1 VARGHRQSRVI
12 TLRQQSRIQT
22 REPVVNTS
30 ITHVAMDTHKKEHT
44 VAVGYPGQDKPEILT
59 VANTVLEIRRM
70 VRRILKQAPGEVV
83 FCYEAGCCGFALQRR
98 IDSYGGHCQVIAPSL
113 VPVKRGEHVK
123 TDRRDAIKLLKLFRA
138 GLLTVVEAPD
148 PQQEADR
155 DLTRLRQTARENL
168 QRVRHQILKLLG
180 RHGYV
185 YTDGAH
191 WTVRHRNWMRTLEWD
206 SLLLREV
213 FDEYSTELQHCLQRL
228 ESLDRRVLALAQED
242 RYRETVGLLGCFY
255 GIDTMTAI
263 VFLTELFDLTR
274 FASPRQLMSYLG
286 MTPSEESSGDCH
298 YKGPI
303 TKSGNGRIRRLL
315 VQAAWHY
322 RHPQATTPK
331 TLRDR
336 RKDQPQWAINLAER
350 AGHRLRKRYW
360 HLLNKGKP
368 PCKVVVAVARELA
381 GFLWAMLREQ
391 RLHRTPRTIE

>member
-1 VARGHRQSRVI
+1 
-12 TLRQQSRIQT
+12 
-22 REPVVNTS
+22 
-30 ITHVAMDTHKKEHT
+30 
-44 VAVGYPGQDKPEILT
+44 
-59 VANTVLEIRRM
+59 
-70 VRRILKQAPGEVV
+70 
-83 FCYEAGCCGFALQRR
+83 
-98 IDSYGGHCQVIAPSL
+98 
-113 VPVKRGEHVK
+113 
-123 TDRRDAIKLLKLFRA
+123 
-138 GLLTVVEAPD
+138 
-148 PQQEADR
+148 
-155 DLTRLRQTARENL
+155 LTRLRQSARENL

-185 YTDGAH
+185 YTDGDH

-228 ESLDRRVLALAQED
+228 ESLDRRVLALAGED

-263 VFLTELFDLTR
+263 VFLTELFDLAR

-336 RKDQPQWAINLAER
+336 RKDQPQWAVNLAER

-391 RLHRTPRTIE
+391 RLRRTPRPIE